1 MSVGA
6 GSPSKPFYI
15 LVLEDDRDVGSLLR
29 EAFQADG
36 HRCFVLRSRAT
47 AERFLQ
53 KVRPHLAIVDYQL
66 LGGDGLSAARIAH
79 EARVPVIVTSGFLTV
94 REEVIGNGFSFLQ
107 KPFTLAALMSLTS
120 QILGTASPTFKAGP
134 SRLGF

>member
-1 MSVGA
+1 MSIGA
-6 GSPSKPFYI
+6 GASDKPFYI
-15 LVLEDDRDVGSLLR
+15 LVLEDDRDVGCLLR

-79 EARVPVIVTSGFLTV
+79 EARVPVIVTSGYPTV

-107 KPFTLAALMSLTS
+107 KPFTLAVLMSLAS
-120 QILGTASPTFKAGP
+120 QLLGAVSRAAEAGP
-134 SRLGF
+134 SGLAF